1 MDSQKVV
8 ECPLLGTIDVG
19 ICFDV
24 CMVSEGI
31 APKWTAP
38 DEATSKPGFE
48 DVCLEC
54 ENHFD

>member
-1 MDSQKVV
+1 M
-8 ECPLLGTIDVG
+8 PALGTIDVG

-24 CMVSEGI
+24 CMVAEGI